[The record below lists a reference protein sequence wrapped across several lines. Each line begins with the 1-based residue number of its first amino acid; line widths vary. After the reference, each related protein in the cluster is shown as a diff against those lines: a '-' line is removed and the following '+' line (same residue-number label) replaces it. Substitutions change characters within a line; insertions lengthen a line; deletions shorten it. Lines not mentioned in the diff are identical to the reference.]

1 MSNRLIFFFLL
12 CLPFNLLAQLS
23 IVRGEAKGYEGRK
36 LAVIAIQDEFSGKR
50 ILLGQCDVNDNG
62 AFEIQFDPQFT
73 RRVYLHIQ
81 RIEAP
86 LYVQPGNTYSIVF
99 PPSSQADYKRFD
111 NTEVSLEFNDLPES
125 DVNWVIRKFN
135 ADYASFISNHFYD
148 FASDEYRGAPEYIKY
163 LGTKKERIDL
173 YSRNADADSLN
184 RNLDKGFSRW
194 VTHFED
200 SITGQN
206 ENSSD
211 LEFTIAYKRF
221 ALAELHLL
229 SGMSRKVF
237 YERYFMSVMP
247 PVNNPAFVSCFKLF
261 TRNIL
266 IGQKAPVQAAIIK
279 AVNVDRD
286 LIRLGEALSS
296 ETGLQSDR
304 LKHLAAIN
312 GLKDLYTN
320 KSFDR
325 SSIDILLSKVHTG
338 DSLVDAAAESTRFQ
352 LTRCK
357 AGWPIQ
363 EFVFTDET
371 QEKWTLSNADG
382 LPLYLLF
389 FSSWSPSSLKE
400 MLVLERWQEKFRGRI
415 QFVAV
420 CMDDDYRN
428 YRKYL
433 EENLKLPIK
442 LVYGNAEPFVQEKF
456 NLKAI
461 PHQVLLDAKGVVVAD
476 VCPAPSDPLFESFLN
491 RTAST
496 SAPNRQGPKTWKDR

>member
-12 CLPFNLLAQLS
+12 SLPFHLFAQLS
-23 IVRGEAKGYEGRK
+23 SLRGEAKGYEGRK

-50 ILLGQCDVNDNG
+50 ILLGQCDVDDNG
-62 AFEIQFDPQFT
+62 TFEIQFDPQFT
-73 RRVYLHIQ
+73 RRVYIHIQ

-86 LYVQPGNTYSIVF
+86 LYVQPGNAYSVVF

-111 NTEVSLEFNDLPES
+111 NTEVSIQFTDLPQS

-148 FASDEYRGAPEYIKY
+148 FAADEYRGAPEYIKH
-163 LGTKKERIDL
+163 LGSKREGVDMYAKSVI
-173 YSRNADADSLN
+173 ADSLN
-184 RNLDKGFSRW
+184 KNLEKGFSRW

-200 SITGQN
+200 SIAQIN

-211 LEFTIAYKRF
+211 PEFTGTYKRF
-221 ALAELHLL
+221 ALGELHLL
-229 SGMSRKVF
+229 SGMNRKVF
-237 YERYFMSVMP
+237 YENYFMSVTP
-247 PVNNPAFVSCFKLF
+247 KAHNPAFVSCFKLF

-266 IGQKAPVQAAIIK
+266 VGQKAPVQAAIIR

-286 LIRLGEALSS
+286 LIRLGEALSTES
-296 ETGLQSDR
+296 GLQSDR
-304 LKHLAAIN
+304 LKHLAALN
-312 GLKDLYTN
+312 GLKDLYNN

-325 SSIDILLSKVHTG
+325 ASIDILLSKVHTG
-338 DSLVDAAAESTRFQ
+338 DTLVDAVAESTRYQ
-352 LTRCK
+352 LTRCR
-357 AGWPIQ
+357 AGWRVQ

-371 QEKWTLSNADG
+371 QEKWSLSNADG

-389 FSSWSPSSLKE
+389 FASWSPSSLKE
-400 MLVLERWQEKFRGRI
+400 MLVLGRWQEKFNGRI

-420 CMDDDYRN
+420 CMDDDYKN

-442 LVYGNAEPFVQEKF
+442 MVYGNAEPFVQEKF

-476 VCPAPSDPLFESFLN
+476 VCPAPSDPFFESFLN
-491 RTAST
+491 RIATASV
-496 SAPNRQGPKTWKDR
+496 PNRQGPKTWKNR